1 MQKTYPFLNFYMKSP
16 KEKGPRESMNII
28 WDKLK
33 EIKPTYW
40 IHMED
45 DWFYFKSEKYITK
58 GIELLEKYKNINVH
72 QLVFNRIYG
81 LMMTDMNRVGGRLL
95 EPCILL
101 HEKREGVVGPNCAYW
116 PHYSL
121 QPSIIRTSVILE
133 LGNYNSKNTFF
144 ERDYA
149 DKYYS
154 KGYQTIFYD
163 FIYSVHIGKQHWEK
177 DGQNAYELNDIKQFT
192 IVKK

>member
-1 MQKTYPFLNFYMKSP
+1 MKSP
-16 KEKGPRESMNII
+16 KEKGHRESMNII
-28 WDKLK
+28 WNKLN

-45 DWFYFKSEKYITK
+45 DWFYFKSEEYISK

-81 LMMTDMNRVGGRLL
+81 LMMSDMNRVGGKLL
-95 EPCILL
+95 EPGILL
-101 HEKREGVVGPNCAYW
+101 HEKKEGVVGPNCAYW

-154 KGYQTIFYD
+154 KGYQTIYYD
-163 FIYSVHIGKQHWEK
+163 FIHSVHIGKQHWEK
-177 DGQNAYELNDIKQFT
+177 DGQNAYELNDIKQFA